1 MESMCSEGT
10 EDQYVTY
17 LIGEALGRN
26 FHVRRSK
33 QIINSSQRYN
43 PGFGAAREWK
53 NDAVASI
60 VYMIQDRDI
69 NSNVDTDD
77 ILLLLAEWDAEDCM
91 DTPSTF
97 NMRESNVLKYQR
109 HDPDTPTY
117 MEALSGENP
126 EEYFKAMDDEIK
138 SLMRRDTWEI
148 VPRKS
153 IADHNVLPG
162 TLSFK

>member
-1 MESMCSEGT
+1 MEKVCTEGT

-17 LIGEALGRN
+17 PSGEALGRN
-26 FHVRRSK
+26 VDVRSSER
-33 QIINSSQRYN
+33 IRNSQQRYN
-43 PGFGAAREWK
+43 PGFEAPREWN

-60 VYMIQDRDI
+60 VYMIEDRDI

-77 ILLLLAEWDAEDCM
+77 ILLLLAEWDAEYCM

-97 NMRESNVLKYQR
+97 HMREYYALNNQS

-126 EEYFKAMDDEIK
+126 EE
-138 SLMRRDTWEI
+138 
-148 VPRKS
+148 
-153 IADHNVLPG
+153 
-162 TLSFK
+162 